1 MYSIDFNQNLIKGVM
16 LIDIDTLNPHEK
28 IIEKKKTSLAKFIK
42 SYESYYICLLYTSP
56 SPRDNR

>member
-28 IIEKKKTSLAKFIK
+28 SLKK
-42 SYESYYICLLYTSP
+42 
-56 SPRDNR
+56 RRHH

>member
-42 SYESYYICLLYTSP
+42 SYESYYIIS
-56 SPRDNR
+56 SIV